1 MARSKIQQVWDFSY
15 EDFNSS
21 GLFQSDVQKKASR
34 AIMDCKSG
42 TLGVSISQ
50 CPDCGHTEF
59 HNNSCRNRHCPN
71 CQAVNREIWTDKR
84 RAEVID
90 TPYFHVVFTLPHEL
104 NPLIY
109 CNQPLLYGFFHRCC
123 AETLL
128 ELSADKKHLGAV
140 PGIIQVLHTWNQ
152 ELSYHVHMH
161 CIISGGGLHQT
172 AKYGRRKAVSLFL

>member
-109 CNQPLLYGFFHRCC
+109 CNQPLL
-123 AETLL
+123 
-128 ELSADKKHLGAV
+128 
-140 PGIIQVLHTWNQ
+140 
-152 ELSYHVHMH
+152 
-161 CIISGGGLHQT
+161 
-172 AKYGRRKAVSLFL
+172 